1 LHWFFEIGFTPSASG
16 NITQNTH
23 THIYILL
30 EVRVRLAIWLAC
42 ATYSNESRPLGQI
55 NDRPDVAALT
65 ATKDEQ
71 TTANKAVKASSLA

>member
-1 LHWFFEIGFTPSASG
+1 M
-16 NITQNTH
+16 
-23 THIYILL
+23 L